1 MRIQLR
7 AWSQSAW
14 SNSSVASATHVP
26 LTACR
31 SKSVQ
36 GETFGLLGHNGAGK
50 TTTIRLLNGV
60 LGRDSGDV
68 DVLGLDPA
76 LEGVRV
82 RARTGVLT
90 ETPSLDERLSAPEN
104 LAFYGRLYGV
114 AGQRLVDQVSALLDA
129 FGLVDRADDRVGG
142 FSRGMKQRL
151 ALARTLLHDP
161 EILFLDEPTSSLDP
175 VAAREVHEL
184 VEGFRRDRRRTVVL
198 TTHNLVEA
206 QRLCDRVMIM
216 EHGQALAIGSPAELA
231 RTAGA
236 SRTVE
241 IEVAPDQRD
250 GALAALRSAGF
261 IDVDAV
267 SDRLTIRADDREA
280 IPKAVARLAQANVL
294 IYHVAEREPDLESAY
309 FALHGRLRP
318 EARSVNRIAVAP
330 IVQRDLRVV
339 ARSRAVSLPILLLP
353 VVFFVLA
360 PALLTLGAAAIGDD
374 VAEFEELLALMP
386 EALRRDVAGLDPS
399 GR

>member
-1 MRIQLR
+1 MAR
-7 AWSQSAW
+7 ATVDTVFGDSPVS
-14 SNSSVASATHVP
+14 SATSAVAVRAEG
-26 LTACR
+26 LVRRFGDTLAVDGLSFEIR
-31 SKSVQ
+31 A

-60 LGRDSGDV
+60 LGRDAGDI
-68 DVLGLDPA
+68 DVLGLDPS
-76 LEGVRV
+76 LDGVRV

-90 ETPSLDERLSAPEN
+90 ETPSLDERLSAQEN

-114 AGQRLVDQVSALLDA
+114 AGPRLVDQVAALLEA
-129 FGLVDRADDRVGG
+129 FGLADRADDRVGG

-184 VEGFRRDRRRTVVL
+184 VEGFRHDRRRTVVI

-206 QRLCDRVMIM
+206 QRLCDRVMIL

-241 IEVAPDQRD
+241 IEVAPEQRD
-250 GALAALRSAGF
+250 EALAALAALGSAGF
-261 IDVDAV
+261 VEVAAV
-267 SDRLTIRADDREA
+267 SNRLTFRVDDREA
-280 IPKAVARLAQANVL
+280 IPKAVARLAQANVR
-294 IYHVAEREPDLESAY
+294 IYRVAEREPDLETAY
-309 FALHGRLRP
+309 FALH
-318 EARSVNRIAVAP
+318 ERSV
-330 IVQRDLRVV
+330 
-339 ARSRAVSLPILLLP
+339 
-353 VVFFVLA
+353 
-360 PALLTLGAAAIGDD
+360 
-374 VAEFEELLALMP
+374 
-386 EALRRDVAGLDPS
+386 DPS
-399 GR
+399 LVP